1 MHRLR
6 SYVQPLSLTWWSGAA
21 LIVSGL
27 LRIWGLEIPFLTP
40 AVRPVIDA
48 LFGSTDPGLMISTGL
63 IAIGVRAKLER
74 VG

>member
-1 MHRLR
+1 MDKLR
-6 SYVQPLSLTWWSGAA
+6 SYIQPLSLTWWSGTA

-27 LRIWGLEIPFLTP
+27 LRIWGVEIPFLTP

>member
-1 MHRLR
+1 MNRLR
-6 SYVQPLSLTWWSGAA
+6 SYVQPLSLTWWSGVA

-48 LFGSTDPGLMISTGL
+48 LFSSTDPGLMIMTGL
-63 IAIGVRAKLER
+63 GFIGMRAKLER
-74 VG
+74 AA

>member
-1 MHRLR
+1 MSRLQ
-6 SYVQPLSLTWWSGAA
+6 SYIQPLSLTWWSGVA

-40 AVRPVIDA
+40 AVRPVIDTM
-48 LFGSTDPGLMISTGL
+48 FGSTDPGLMISTGL

-74 VG
+74 AG

>member
-1 MHRLR
+1 MTRWQ
-6 SYVQPLSLTWWSGAA
+6 SYFQPFSVTWWSGMA

-48 LFGSTDPGLMISTGL
+48 LFGATDPGLMIVTGL
-63 IAIGVRAKLER
+63 GFIGVRAKMER
-74 VG
+74 AG